1 MLPQTSEQTHLNV
14 EILMQ
19 TNHFSKQ
26 MLPCPAETVDDLLHR
41 LAGGYLLKKGPHETF
56 HVLQK
61 SLIRFLTFSKL
72 FKNCKYSNRK
82 FEN

>member
-1 MLPQTSEQTHLNV
+1 MLYKDLNL
-14 EILMQ
+14 EIFMY

-26 MLPCPAETVDDLLHR
+26 MLPCPVETVGDLLHK
-41 LAGGYLLKKGPHETF
+41 LAGGYWLKKGPHETY

-72 FKNCKYSNRK
+72 FKNCPNKK
-82 FEN
+82 FENL